1 MTKSKSLNSTFPLLS
16 LWDPMVVES
25 KCSCKSL
32 LDITFAVF
40 SPKFCSRARRTTI
53 IESLKYAVTG
63 SLPPG
68 KNAGQA
74 FVHDPKSI
82 GHQAVKANIK
92 LRLTN
97 RAGQQ
102 MVVIRS
108 MELTQKKASMTFK
121 ALDGILRTTDNRT
134 GEKVSLSHKCTELDR
149 QIPMLLGVSKPI
161 LEHVVFCHQEDS
173 SWPLMESAV
182 LKKRFDDIFDSTRYA
197 KALKA
202 ITETKKEYTG
212 VAKELK
218 VDLASLSA
226 HKQTAKDFREEL
238 AKFKDDLESLEED
251 LQDINDNIKQVNA
264 EIQRNRAIAQEV
276 EEQRLVI
283 EDKETELAKEISVL
297 DAHRNMLPED
307 LTTKHNTHQLKDM
320 LRDFD
325 ASMSTQLEKRRDLQ
339 RDMQAAEAALKSI
352 AQEDRNLREQIGKL
366 QAQKSAHEERLERR
380 LKHMDAMAKEHEIE
394 LPVTQ
399 TGTQNTSF
407 TSTQQSLAN
416 ESMTTITGG
425 TQETLLTVTP
435 EDMHIFFKA
444 VNDREADLKGDLAS
458 RRKAYQQEGDKIQE
472 DLNKMSAEVNG
483 VDNGTYCTC
492 MY

>member
-1 MTKSKSLNSTFPLLS
+1 
-16 LWDPMVVES
+16 MVVES
-25 KCSCKSL
+25 EYSQVVAVSL
-32 LDITFAVF
+32 SVQAF
-40 SPKFCSRARRTTI
+40 SQNSHSRARRTTI

-68 KNAGQA
+68 KNAGQS

-82 GHQAVKANIK
+82 GHQSVKANIK

-108 MELTQKKASMTFK
+108 MELTQKKKAMTFK
-121 ALDGILRTTDNRT
+121 ALDGILRTTDSRT
-134 GEKVSLSHKCTELDR
+134 GEKVSLSHKCSELDR

-173 SWPLMESAV
+173 SWPLQESTV
-182 LKKRFDDIFDSTRYA
+182 LKTRFDAIFDSTRYA

-202 ITETKKEYTG
+202 ITDTKKEYSG
-212 VAKELK
+212 IVKDLKAELAG
-218 VDLASLSA
+218 LAA
-226 HKQTAKDFREEL
+226 HKQAAKGFREEL
-238 AKFKDDLESLEED
+238 EQFEED
-251 LQDINDNIKQVNA
+251 LEVLETNLQGTNDEIKQVNE

-276 EEQRLVI
+276 EEQRLII

-307 LTTKHNTHQLKDM
+307 LTTKHNAHQLKDM

-325 ASMSTQLEKRRDLQ
+325 ARMTTQLEKRRDLQ

-352 AQEDRNLREQIGKL
+352 AQEDRNLREQIGNL

-380 LKHMDAMAKEHEIE
+380 LKHMDAMAKAHEIN

-407 TSTQQSLAN
+407 TSTQHSLAN

-425 TQETLLTVTP
+425 TQETMLTVTP
-435 EDMHIFFKA
+435 EDMQIFFKA
-444 VNDREADLKGDLAS
+444 VNEREADLKGDLAS
-458 RRKAYQQEGDKIQE
+458 RRKANQQEIDKIQE
-472 DLNKMSAEVNG
+472 DLNKISAEVTG
-483 VDNGTYCTC
+483 VDNGAYCVFTKHLPVSNHALL
-492 MY
+492 